1 MNTRLANLNQL
12 YSGMA
17 ARKNAATLQLESVTN
32 RLTEA
37 QHKSI
42 VLEKALE
49 ALARL
54 TELKKRETTEKIEV
68 IVTQGLQTILENP
81 TYQFKIEESIKRKQV
96 AYAFKVYSDEI
107 PLGLDILE
115 GHGGGVAAIVSFLL
129 RILFLVLLD
138 RKATRFL
145 VLDES
150 FAAVSHHYHDNLV
163 TFVRELVDH
172 LKVQLILV
180 SHQPALDRM
189 GDVVYDVRKQKDG
202 VATVKRTV

>member
-1 MNTRLANLNQL
+1 
-12 YSGMA
+12 MA
-17 ARKNAATLQLESVTN
+17 ARKNAATLQLESVAK
-32 RLTEA
+32 RLSEA

-42 VLEKALE
+42 VLEKSLE

-129 RILFLVLLD
+129 RILFLVL
-138 RKATRFL
+138 
-145 VLDES
+145 
-150 FAAVSHHYHDNLV
+150 NLV
-163 TFVRELVDH
+163 A
-172 LKVQLILV
+172 
-180 SHQPALDRM
+180 SM
-189 GDVVYDVRKQKDG
+189 GTTSSMLSVV
-202 VATVKRTV
+202 AICLASIS